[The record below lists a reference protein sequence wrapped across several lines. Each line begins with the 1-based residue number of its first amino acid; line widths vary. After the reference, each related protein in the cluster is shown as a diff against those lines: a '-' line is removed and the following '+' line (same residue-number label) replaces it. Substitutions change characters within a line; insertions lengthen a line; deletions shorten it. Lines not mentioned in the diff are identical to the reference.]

1 MEFISVDNSNR
12 MSRKYETDINDSLA
26 KVEKQYEVIAKK
38 ENKTVFD
45 LMKEREEEFRKIEN
59 KSNLFDEF
67 FLIFTFYRKHNYNA
81 DMKRFYEEY
90 YIKYKD

>member
-12 MSRKYETDINDSLA
+12 MSRKYETDINDCLA

-45 LMKEREEEFRKIEN
+45 LKKE
-59 KSNLFDEF
+59 
-67 FLIFTFYRKHNYNA
+67 
-81 DMKRFYEEY
+81 KRSFVKLKTNQTYLMSSF
-90 YIKYKD
+90 